1 MREEKK
7 ASPKIYFQVRKKLL
21 LGIVIAL
28 LLSLGVSF
36 LLNLIQESRSWD
48 QTLSGA
54 AQVVANSPSMTEGP
68 SPDTA
73 NAYIQRT
80 VRNVSSV
87 DVFAIYDKDGA
98 PIAFYDLASGADAT
112 TSPGSAPLTSRTWSR

>member
-54 AQVVANSPSMTEGP
+54 AQVVANSPSMT
-68 SPDTA
+68 
-73 NAYIQRT
+73 
-80 VRNVSSV
+80 
-87 DVFAIYDKDGA
+87 
-98 PIAFYDLASGADAT
+98 
-112 TSPGSAPLTSRTWSR
+112 